1 MKTSELRST
10 SNPCASARVSG
21 FKSGVPMSGAV
32 SGTTMLF
39 AMAAKTGRPAAS
51 VFGRASPIVRSFVH
65 SIARS
70 FMLRKIL

>member
-1 MKTSELRST
+1 
-10 SNPCASARVSG
+10 
-21 FKSGVPMSGAV
+21 MSGAV